1 MKKAY
6 EYLLLKRNGNSDG
19 LIYDR
24 LFFNNSKDARKEF
37 RKDDILM
44 KCKEESIY
52 YADDLKGWTVKVK
65 DIVETY
71 EK

>member
-24 LFFNNSKDARKEF
+24 LFFKNSKDARKQF
-37 RKDDILM
+37 KKDDILL
-44 KCKEESIY
+44 KCRVESIY
-52 YADDLKGWTVKVK
+52 YADNWKCWTVMNK
-65 DIVETY
+65 DIVSVY

>member
-1 MKKAY
+1 MEKVY

-24 LFFNNSKDARKEF
+24 LVFEKSKEARKQF
-37 RKDDILM
+37 KKDDTLL
-44 KCKEESIY
+44 KCKAESIFY
-52 YADDLKGWTVKVK
+52 DDNWKGWTVKVK
-65 DIVETY
+65 DIVEVY

>member
-19 LIYDR
+19 VIYDR
-24 LFFNNSKDARKEF
+24 LFFNNSKDARRQFK
-37 RKDDILM
+37 KDDILL
-44 KCKEESIY
+44 KCRAESIY
-52 YADDLKGWTVKVK
+52 YADNWKCWTVMNK
-65 DIVETY
+65 DIVSVY

>member
-24 LFFNNSKDARKEF
+24 LVFEESKEARKQF
-37 RKDDILM
+37 KKDDILL
-44 KCKEESIY
+44 KCRAESIY
-52 YADDLKGWTVKVK
+52 YADNWKCWTVMNK
-65 DIVETY
+65 DIVSVY

>member
-1 MKKAY
+1 MY

-24 LFFNNSKDARKEF
+24 LFFNKSKDARKDF
-37 RKDDILM
+37 RKDDVLL
-44 KCKEESIY
+44 KCKRDSIY

-65 DIVETY
+65 NIVKTY

>member
-24 LFFNNSKDARKEF
+24 LVFEESKEARKQF
-37 RKDDILM
+37 KKDDILM
-44 KCKEESIY
+44 KCKAESIY
-52 YADDLKGWTVKVK
+52 YADNWKCWTVMNK
-65 DIVETY
+65 DIVSVY

>member
-24 LFFNNSKDARKEF
+24 LFFEESKEARKQF
-37 RKDDILM
+37 KKDDILL
-44 KCKEESIY
+44 KCRAESIY
-52 YADDLKGWTVKVK
+52 YDDNWKCWTVKVK

>member
-24 LFFNNSKDARKEF
+24 LVFNNSKDARKQFKE
-37 RKDDILM
+37 DDTLL
-44 KCKEESIY
+44 KCRAESIFY
-52 YADDLKGWTVKVK
+52 DDNWKGWTVKDK
-65 DIVETY
+65 DIVAIY

>member
-24 LFFNNSKDARKEF
+24 LFFNNSKDARKKF

-44 KCKEESIY
+44 KCKEEAIY
-52 YADDLKGWTVKVK
+52 YDDDLKGWTVKVK

>member
-1 MKKAY
+1 MKY
-6 EYLLLKRNGNSDG
+6 EYLLLKRNGNSNG

-24 LFFNNSKDARKEF
+24 LFFKNSEEARKQF
-37 RKDDILM
+37 KKDDTLL

-52 YADDLKGWTVKVK
+52 HSDNWKGWAVDDK
-65 DIVETY
+65 DIIEIY

>member
-24 LFFNNSKDARKEF
+24 LVFEESTEARKQF
-37 RKDDILM
+37 KKDDILL
-44 KCKEESIY
+44 KCRAESIY
-52 YADDLKGWTVKVK
+52 YDDNWKGWTVMNK
-65 DIVETY
+65 DIVSVY

>member
-6 EYLLLKRNGNSDG
+6 EYLLLKRNGNRDG

-24 LFFNNSKDARKEF
+24 LFFEKSKEARKQF
-37 RKDDILM
+37 KKDDILL
-44 KCKEESIY
+44 KCRAESIFY
-52 YADDLKGWTVKVK
+52 DDNLKGWTVINK
-65 DIVETY
+65 DIVSVY